1 MKVICAIAIFIAVAN
16 SQLVDPD
23 PDPSYVPEGNGGNT
37 GGGGTSGGS
46 GGSGGIKDF
55 SLKNGQRIL

>member
-1 MKVICAIAIFIAVAN
+1 MKVICAIAILIVVAN

-46 GGSGGIKDF
+46 GGIKDI